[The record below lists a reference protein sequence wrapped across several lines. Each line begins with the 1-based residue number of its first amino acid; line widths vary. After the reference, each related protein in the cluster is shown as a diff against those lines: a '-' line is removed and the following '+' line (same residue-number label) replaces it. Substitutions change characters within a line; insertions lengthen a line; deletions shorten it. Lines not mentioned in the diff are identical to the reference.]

1 MKKLL
6 VATAVAM
13 TLSITAHAA
22 DNNTAVLNVTGKLT
36 NDACTPEL
44 SGGGVVDFG
53 THYVDTLSATETN
66 QLGKKDLTLTIN
78 CESPAKV
85 GWSIQDNTVD
95 EAASITIVNPGWN
108 EGDDV
113 WDSNGRF
120 GVGKTAGGVN
130 IGAYAVTLNKDGV
143 TADGEQ
149 ARIIQGLAST
159 GASFYWGNF
168 NAGSDYDNV
177 TNNGSYVMSL
187 STTDSES
194 TFEPIAFKTAIFP
207 MRVGLAVQ
215 KTSTL
220 AITDNT
226 SITGAATIT
235 LHYL

>member
-6 VATAVAM
+6 IATAVAM
-13 TLSITAHAA
+13 TFSMTAQAA
-22 DNNTAVLNVTGKLT
+22 NENTAQLKVIGTLT
-36 NDACTPEL
+36 NDACTPEMT
-44 SGGGVVDFG
+44 GGGTVDFG
-53 THYVDTLSATETN
+53 THYVDTLSATDTN

-78 CESPAKV
+78 CQSPTKV
-85 GWSIQDNTVD
+85 GWTIQDNTVN

-113 WDSNGRF
+113 WTSDGRF

-130 IGAYAVTLNKDGV
+130 IGAYAVTLNQNGA
-143 TADGEQ
+143 TADGKAATLVEGNKSGEQ
-149 ARIIQGLAST
+149 VVWSH
-159 GASFYWGNF
+159 F

-177 TNNGSYVMSL
+177 TNDGASAITL
-187 STTDSES
+187 TTD
-194 TFEPIAFKTAIFP
+194 TGDYLPTAFTTGVFP

-226 SITGAATIT
+226 PIVGLATIT
-235 LHYL
+235 LRYL